1 MQVLYVDIYFLIN
14 FTVDLIS
21 LFFTIRI
28 LHIKM
33 KVPRLIIISSLGG
46 VFAIFDIMLR
56 ETPLFAFLN
65 GIIYITLTA
74 LLLGRGLTFVRRI
87 KGVLLYIVLEIVIGG
102 IVYFVYGI
110 LDTHFAGIENLLSF
124 GDENRSALVF
134 SLIILI
140 VIGALKMF
148 VTVFGNQMSESIQH
162 IRITVGERRLELD
175 AFVDSGNLVRDP
187 MNMKPVIFIKKGAAV
202 GLVPCEIL
210 ELEGVDSLTHDIK
223 RRIRLIPVS
232 RGGKTHVMT
241 GYLPECVELFRNGT
255 WECADVTL
263 VIDKEE
269 GDYGGYSV
277 LIPATI

>member
-14 FTVDLIS
+14 FTVDLIA
-21 LFFTIRI
+21 LFFAMRI

-33 KVPRLIIISSLGG
+33 TVPRLIIISSLGG

-56 ETPLFAFLN
+56 ETFIFAFFN
-65 GIIYITLTA
+65 GVIYITLTA
-74 LLLGRGLTFVRRI
+74 LLLGGGLTFVRRV
-87 KGVLLYIVLEIVIGG
+87 KGVALYIVLEVVIGG
-102 IVYFVYGI
+102 IVYFVYGV
-110 LDTHFAGIENLLSF
+110 LDAYFVEIQSYLSF
-124 GDENRSALVF
+124 GDGNRSALVF

-148 VTVFGNQMSESIQH
+148 VTVFGNQMSESVEH
-162 IRITVGERRLELD
+162 IRITVGERLLELD

-187 MNMKPVIFIKKGAAV
+187 MNMKPVIFIKKEAAV
-202 GLVPCEIL
+202 GLVPCEVL
-210 ELEGVDSLTHDIK
+210 ELEGVDALSNDIK

-241 GYLPECVELFRNGT
+241 GYIPEGVEVYRNGA
-255 WECADVTL
+255 WESADVTL